1 MDMPRTV
8 PKTMPKVL
16 PPTLCW
22 DCENAVGWC
31 SWSKDLKPVD
41 GWTAEYVPDKDS
53 YYVEA
58 CPQFQRD
65 AYGGGAKRV
74 IGRSKTR
81 KSKQEGK

>member
-1 MDMPRTV
+1 MEAQRV
-8 PKTMPKVL
+8 APKAMQRPL

-22 DCENAVGWC
+22 DCENAVGRC
-31 SWSKDLKPVD
+31 SWSKDFKPID

-74 IGRSKTR
+74 IERSKTR
-81 KSKQEGK
+81 KSGQEGK